1 MILIWERARFLA
13 SFFNL
18 HSASS
23 NFQIISRF
31 TWQYW
36 RFSVWP
42 QTVVYHP
49 GHNQKTE
56 LGEELLMRFFNLIY
70 HSCEPPDWRST
81 RLMLGIRRK
90 SLRCKFK
97 KPEHTELKLSAS
109 QQKRVRKYVIS
120 QFLELTLYEQYPLTP
135 SSTDTQ
141 HAQLYIGTFM
151 TGSTNHKY
159 ILIKGTHFNLRIH
172 LCAPHP
178 CVFTCPPCVLSPE
191 LSLWGETAL
200 FFAVRGAHQGHQE

>member
-13 SFFNL
+13 SVFLIYTL
-18 HSASS
+18 H
-23 NFQIISRF
+23 
-31 TWQYW
+31 
-36 RFSVWP
+36 P
-42 QTVVYHP
+42 QTFRSFP
-49 GHNQKTE
+49 GLLDNIGDFQCGLRQSYIILDSQKTE